1 MSHMYITL
9 KDKEDV
15 LTKSQFKKGNSL
27 PFSESQYNGDEF
39 SSVSDAGH
47 C

>member
-1 MSHMYITL
+1 MNHICITL
-9 KDKEDV
+9 KDKENV

-27 PFSESQYNGDEF
+27 PFSESQYNGDAF
-39 SSVSDAGH
+39 SSVSNAGQ